1 MMTID
6 TNSMLDEEC
15 GQEFFDSV
23 TDEELIYLWR
33 WIKGRGISA
42 NEACYLVVSFNSAGE
57 SSPTSKSLSAR
68 LTRELSRKSSQEGL
82 SLPEHVSL
90 LLHICRHVP

>member
-1 MMTID
+1 MMTIN

-33 WIKGRGISA
+33 WTKGRGISA
-42 NEACYLVVSFNSAGE
+42 NEARNVVLLAGLALDKAFDK
-57 SSPTSKSLSAR
+57 SK
-68 LTRELSRKSSQEGL
+68 TCMQI
-82 SLPEHVSL
+82 EH
-90 LLHICRHVP
+90 

>member
-1 MMTID
+1 MMTIN

-15 GQEFFDSV
+15 GQKLFDSV

-42 NEACYLVVSFNSAGE
+42 NEAWNVALTG
-57 SSPTSKSLSAR
+57 LAR
-68 LTRELSRKSSQEGL
+68 QGIRQEQNVYADRTLGNKNVMNVL
-82 SLPEHVSL
+82 RATE
-90 LLHICRHVP
+90 

>member
-1 MMTID
+1 MMTIN
-6 TNSMLDEEC
+6 TNSMLAEEF

-42 NEACYLVVSFNSAGE
+42 NEAWNVVLTGLALDKAFDK
-57 SSPTSKSLSAR
+57 SK
-68 LTRELSRKSSQEGL
+68 TCMQI
-82 SLPEHVSL
+82 EH
-90 LLHICRHVP
+90 

>member
-1 MMTID
+1 MMTIN

-42 NEACYLVVSFNSAGE
+42 NEAWNVVLTDLLSTRHSTRAKRVCR
-57 SSPTSKSLSAR
+57 SS
-68 LTRELSRKSSQEGL
+68 TRQ
-82 SLPEHVSL
+82 
-90 LLHICRHVP
+90 

>member
-1 MMTID
+1 MF
-6 TNSMLDEEC
+6 DEEC

-42 NEACYLVVSFNSAGE
+42 KEAWNVVLTGLALDKAFDKSK
-57 SSPTSKSLSAR
+57 TSM
-68 LTRELSRKSSQEGL
+68 QI
-82 SLPEHVSL
+82 EH
-90 LLHICRHVP
+90 

>member
-1 MMTID
+1 MMTIN

-42 NEACYLVVSFNSAGE
+42 NEAWNVV
-57 SSPTSKSLSAR
+57 L
-68 LTRELSRKSSQEGL
+68 
-82 SLPEHVSL
+82 
-90 LLHICRHVP
+90 I

>member
-1 MMTID
+1 MTINA
-6 TNSMLDEEC
+6 NSMLDEEC

-42 NEACYLVVSFNSAGE
+42 NEAWNVV
-57 SSPTSKSLSAR
+57 
-68 LTRELSRKSSQEGL
+68 LTGLALDKAFDKRKTCMQI
-82 SLPEHVSL
+82 EH
-90 LLHICRHVP
+90 